1 MNLISKYAIRRHT
14 VCGLWILALLLCLF
28 FTARY
33 AISAWCAASPDG
45 GAATPVNNAI
55 APAMCVVT
63 PGSVVAPGSVVIPG
77 NEDHY
82 GGLRREI
89 DAALKDPS
97 LYRSRT
103 GIKIV
108 SLKTV
113 EVLYSRDSHLLF
125 HPAST
130 LKLFTTSSA
139 LAQLGPGFRF
149 RTVLYAGP
157 AGLKGSTVPGN
168 VYLKGY
174 ADPVLATGD
183 LRTLARKLKGAG
195 VRRIKGDVVCDDT
208 YLDDLPRGR
217 GWMWDDASSCTYAEL
232 SALTVNGNCV
242 TIGATAGKRAAD
254 AVSLS
259 VEPRTSYVELVN
271 EGITVSSNGGSRRDF
286 INDFSV
292 VRRWREGSN
301 RIVATGGLMADAD
314 ERTFHVEVAEPSLYT
329 CTIFKE
335 ALESEGVK
343 INGTI
348 RRGQVPADAGEVA
361 AHVSPPL
368 AEIVKAVNKRSVN
381 LYAELILKTI
391 GAQGDGVPGTAQK
404 GIKKVKE
411 FLAGLGVDVDDMEM
425 VDGSG
430 LSGYNLVSPDRFIE
444 LLVAVYGQPKIR
456 DAFMASLSIAGTDG
470 TMRDRLTDSSG
481 KVKAKTGFFSGTSTI
496 AGYAVTVDGEPVAF
510 SIMMENFLGPP
521 DGVKAVQD
529 RVISGILSFRSS
541 QTDLMPAKPGNGK
554 PAE

>member
-1 MNLISKYAIRRHT
+1 MDLISKYAIMRDT
-14 VCGLWILALLLCLF
+14 VYGLRVLAPLLYLLF
-28 FTARY
+28 A
-33 AISAWCAASPDG
+33 AGCAGSAANFVAPAG
-45 GAATPVNNAI
+45 GVVTPANNVI
-55 APAMCVVT
+55 APAMGVVTAGSVVT
-63 PGSVVAPGSVVIPG
+63 PAYEGPYD
-77 NEDHY
+77 NF
-82 GGLRREI
+82 RRDI
-89 DAALKDPS
+89 DAELKDPS

-108 SLKTV
+108 SLKTGDV
-113 EVLYSRDSHLLF
+113 FYSRDSHLLF

-130 LKLFTTSSA
+130 LKLFTTSAA

-149 RTVLYAGP
+149 RTVLYAVHT
-157 AGLKGSTVPGN
+157 GSGGSSVSGS

-183 LRTLARKLKGAG
+183 LRALARDLKDSG
-195 VRRIKGDVVCDDT
+195 VRAIKGDVVCDDT

-217 GWMWDDASSCTYAEL
+217 GWMWDDASSCSYAEIN
-232 SALTVNGNCV
+232 ALTVNGNCV
-242 TIGATAGKRAAD
+242 TIGAKAGKRAAD

-271 EGITVSSNGGSRRDF
+271 EGTTVSSVSSNGGGRDF
-286 INDFSV
+286 IHDFSV
-292 VRRWREGSN
+292 VRKWREGSN
-301 RIVATGGLMADAD
+301 RIVATGWLMADSD
-314 ERTFHVEVAEPSLYT
+314 ERTFHVEVAEPSLYA

-335 ALESEGVK
+335 ALDSEGVK
-343 INGTI
+343 ISGTI
-348 RRGQVPADAGEVA
+348 RRGQVPAGAKEVA

-368 AEIVKAVNKRSVN
+368 TEIVKAVNKRSVN
-381 LYAELILKTI
+381 LFAELILKAI

-404 GIKKVKE
+404 GIKRVKE
-411 FLAGLGVDVDDMEM
+411 FLAGLEVDVDNLEM

-430 LSGYNLVSPDRFIE
+430 LSSYNLVSPDIFIE
-444 LLVAVYGQPKIR
+444 LLGAVYAQPKIR

-481 KVKAKTGFFSGTSTI
+481 KVKAKTGFFSGTCTVS
-496 AGYAVTVDGEPVAF
+496 GYAVTVDGEPVAF

-529 RVISGILSFRSS
+529 RVISRILSFKR
-541 QTDLMPAKPGNGK
+541 GK
-554 PAE
+554 TG